1 MGSTYTDAGATA
13 LDNTDGNITNQITT
27 ANLVN
32 INALGTYTITY
43 NVSDAAGNPA
53 TQVIRTVNVM
63 NEITIPVI
71 TLTGDASISLL
82 LGATYIDAGATAS
95 DNPDGDITN
104 NITTVN
110 PVNINALGTY
120 TITYNVSDAAGNAAM
135 QVTRTVVVSVTENYC
150 EISED
155 FESFPLMEIA
165 GWTVFNSNTAS
176 NNITQSDSWSNDGA
190 YSLRFSSKDLAED
203 SAYDQYLLSPEI
215 TTSDVQR
222 ALSFFYSSSD
232 GAELFKVGWST
243 TGNNLDTDFTWSDE
257 IIGIVE
263 GSDGNEFNEYSKTDL
278 PAGTKYIAIHYYSN
292 HQNYL
297 YIDRLCLLS
306 VTNSGSYNS
315 GITLLGAENISLG
328 LGTTYIDAGAIAFDE
343 YGVDITANIVTVNPV
358 DKDLDGVYTITYNVI
373 DALGNAATEVKRTVT
388 IFTNM
393 WNGSIDNNWDTA
405 ENWSTN
411 SVPGVTARVRI
422 PKTGIINFPTASSA
436 VTINALTIESG
447 ASLIAASTFLGTI
460 TYNRNLPL
468 VNDWHFISSPVVGA
482 SLADVITNTDLATGS
497 GTNVGLSIYNNN
509 TPGWEYYST
518 ASTGTIGS
526 GIGYSLLVN
535 SGNISFTGT
544 MPIGPVNTSITKG
557 IGGWNLIGNP
567 YPSYL
572 AINNK
577 ADGTNF
583 IDVNSSILSSNY
595 VAVYLWDAINS
606 TVKVVNHASDSY
618 DMSLGQ
624 GFFVNVSTVEGSASF
639 TEAMQSHQ
647 ATETFYRTV
656 NDVPTV
662 ELAAFNG
669 TQVKSTIVKYF
680 EFTGSGLDIGYDAGL
695 FTNGDDAFKLSTH
708 LVKDSEGVDFAL
720 QALNINEFETSIIP
734 VALTGVAGSKI
745 VFSVESLNLPAD
757 IKVFLE
763 DKTTTTFTRL
773 DEANS
778 EYIVTLTEAENGIGR
793 FYLHTT
799 ASVLNTNDI
808 NLNNISIYKADSSTI
823 RIVGLPDGKST
834 FKLFNILGVT
844 VIKTTFIANGVS
856 EIKLPLLPAAVY
868 IVQLENEFGK
878 VIKKIILE

>member
-1 MGSTYTDAGATA
+1 MT
-13 LDNTDGNITNQITT
+13 
-27 ANLVN
+27 
-32 INALGTYTITY
+32 
-43 NVSDAAGNPA
+43 
-53 TQVIRTVNVM
+53 
-63 NEITIPVI
+63 EITIPVI

-95 DNPDGDITN
+95 DNADGDITN

-120 TITYNVSDAAGNAAM
+120 TITYNVSDAAGNIAT
-135 QVTRTVVVSVTENYC
+135 QVTRTVVVSVNEDYC

-155 FESFPLMEIA
+155 FESFPLA

-190 YSLRFSSKDLAED
+190 YSLRFSSKDLATD
-203 SAYDQYLLSPEI
+203 NAYDQYLLSPVI

-343 YGVDITANIVTVNPV
+343 DGVDITANIVTVNPV

-393 WNGSIDNNWDTA
+393 WNGSIDNNWDTVG
-405 ENWSTN
+405 NWSTN

-422 PKTGIINFPTASSA
+422 PKIGIINFPTASSA
-436 VTINALTIESG
+436 VTINSLTIESG
-447 ASLIAASTFLGTI
+447 ASLIAASTFLGTV

-482 SLADVITNTDLATGS
+482 SLADVITNTDLAIGS

-518 ASTGTIGS
+518 ASAGTIGS

-544 MPIGPVNTSITKG
+544 MPTEPVNTSITKG

-572 AINNK
+572 AMNNTTP
-577 ADGTNF
+577 ARTNF
-583 IDVNSSILSSNY
+583 IDDNISNLSSNY

-606 TVKVVNHASDSY
+606 TVKVINHASDSY
-618 DMSLGQ
+618 DMSPGQ
-624 GFFVNVSTVEGSASF
+624 GFFVNTSTVEGSASF

-656 NDVPTV
+656 NDVPTI
-662 ELAAFNG
+662 ELAVFNG

-680 EFTGSGLDIGYDAGL
+680 EFTTSGLDIGYDAGL

-708 LVKDSEGVDFAL
+708 LVTDSEGVDFAL

-793 FYLHTT
+793 FYLHTA

-856 EIKLPLLPAAVY
+856 EIKLPILPAAVY
-868 IVQLENEFGK
+868 IIRLENKFGN